1 MGIRQFK
8 PVTKGTRFRSISD
21 FTEITR
27 STPEK
32 SLLEPIKKSGGR
44 DNHGHIA
51 MRRRGG
57 GHKRMYRKIDFRR
70 DRFGVIATV
79 REIEYDPNR
88 SARIALVEYADGEK
102 RYVLH
107 PKGLSVGDHIVS
119 GPGSD
124 VRTGNALP
132 LREMPLGTFVHNI
145 ELVPG
150 KGGQMARSAGMA
162 AEVVAKEGEYVTLRL
177 ASTEMRRVH
186 GRCLATI
193 GIVGNAEHELMSWGK
208 AGKTR
213 WLGRRPKVRGEVM
226 NPVDHPHGGRTRG
239 GRNVVSPWGKK
250 EGIKTRNLKKPSQ
263 KLMVRGRKR
272 GKATVSGF

>member
-8 PVTKGTRFRSISD
+8 PVTKSSRFRSVPD
-21 FTEITR
+21 FDVITR

-32 SLLEPIKKSGGR
+32 SLVEPLKKSGGR

-51 MRRRGG
+51 MRRLGG
-57 GHKRMYRKIDFRR
+57 GHKQQYRVIDFKRNK
-70 DRFGVIATV
+70 FGVVGTV
-79 REIEYDPNR
+79 KEIEYDPNR
-88 SARIALVEYADGEK
+88 SARIALVQYADGEK
-102 RYVLH
+102 RYILH
-107 PKGLSVGDHIVS
+107 PKGLVQGDQVVS

-132 LREMPLGTFVHNI
+132 LKEVPLGTAVHNV
-145 ELVPG
+145 ELTPG
-150 KGGQMARSAGMA
+150 KGGQMARSAGTSV
-162 AEVVAKEGEYVTLRL
+162 EVVAKEGEYVTLRM
-177 ASTEMRRVH
+177 ASSEMRLVH

-193 GIVGNAEHELMSWGK
+193 GAVGNAEHELLSWGK

-213 WLGRRPKVRGEVM
+213 WMGRRPKVRGEVM

-250 EGIKTRNLKKPSQ
+250 EGVKTRHKKKPSQ
-263 KLMVRGRKR
+263 RLIVRGRKR
-272 GKATVSGF
+272 GKATQ

>member
-8 PVTKGTRFRSISD
+8 PISKGTRFRSVSD
-21 FTEITR
+21 FAEITR

-32 SLLEPIKKSGGR
+32 SLLEPLKKSGGR

-57 GHKRMYRKIDFRR
+57 GHKRMYRKVDFRR
-70 DRFGVIATV
+70 ERFGVIATV

-102 RYVLH
+102 RYILH
-107 PKGLSVGDHIVS
+107 PKGLSVGDHVVS

-132 LREMPLGTFVHNI
+132 LKEMPLGTFVHNI
-145 ELVPG
+145 ELHPG

-193 GIVGNAEHELMSWGK
+193 GVVGNAEHELMSWGK